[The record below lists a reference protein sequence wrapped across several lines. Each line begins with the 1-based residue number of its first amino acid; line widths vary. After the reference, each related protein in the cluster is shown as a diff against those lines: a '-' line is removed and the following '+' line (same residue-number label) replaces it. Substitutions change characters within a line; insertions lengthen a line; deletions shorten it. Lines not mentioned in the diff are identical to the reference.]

1 MKALLILSI
10 LLLSGCGVTV
20 TSNGNY
26 LPSTTQSGG
35 GSSQSTSGGSTS
47 SSSPSPPAVTV
58 NPTGIWDINDTVNG
72 KPVTAVAL
80 IAGGKY
86 YSLATADQF
95 GCGDITGGTYTIEG
109 KKITCRGNFG
119 LMLPNPLVL
128 MINDDGSIQGAGD
141 SLIPK
146 LDKVK

>member
-1 MKALLILSI
+1 MKSPSFRAAILISVLIAALLTFA
-10 LLLSGCGVTV
+10 CG
-20 TSNGNY
+20 NNPEGKY
-26 LPSTTQSGG
+26 RD
-35 GSSQSTSGGSTS
+35 
-47 SSSPSPPAVTV
+47 
-58 NPTGIWDINDTVNG
+58 PTGSINVEL
-72 KPVTAVAL
+72 K
-80 IAGGKY
+80 GGKAY
-86 YSLATADQF
+86 IALGVYAVN
-95 GCGDITGGTYTIEG
+95 GTYTIEG